1 MVQLQDTRL
10 KVQLAQPLAL
20 LVLHLLLEA
29 TQLATVLTV
38 LLVRTRLE
46 AQLVHR
52 ALLAS
57 HLLLEATQLATVLTV
72 MLVRTRL
79 ASAALV

>member
-1 MVQLQDTRL
+1 MVQIQDRRVNL
-10 KVQLAQPLAL
+10 QLAQPLAL

-38 LLVRTRLE
+38 
-46 AQLVHR
+46 
-52 ALLAS
+52 
-57 HLLLEATQLATVLTV
+57 

-79 ASAALV
+79 ASAAHV